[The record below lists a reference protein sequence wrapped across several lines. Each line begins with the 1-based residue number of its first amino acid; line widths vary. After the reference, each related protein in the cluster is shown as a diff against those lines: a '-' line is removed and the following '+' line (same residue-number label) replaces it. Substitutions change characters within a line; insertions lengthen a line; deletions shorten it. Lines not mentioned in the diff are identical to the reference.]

1 MQNRRLIDVELD
13 ETIGRSTPEI
23 EHERAVAIFD
33 LIEENSFTP
42 VGDTGDGP
50 YRLKLSLVEKR
61 LVFDIFREDGKWVT
75 THILSLTPFRRIVKD
90 YYMICDSY
98 YEAIRSATPTKIE
111 AIDMGRRGLHNDGSN
126 TLRERLYGKI
136 DLDFKTARRLFT
148 LLCVLYWKG

>member
-33 LIEENSFTP
+33 LIEENSFIP

-75 THILSLTPFRRIVKD
+75 THILSLTPFRSIVKD

-126 TLRERLYGKI
+126 TLRERLHGKI
-136 DLDFKTARRLFT
+136 DIDFKTARRLFT